1 MQSKIKLSDNYRR
14 YFSTHRQTMLC
25 SRIFLPYQVLEMTA
39 NKDVK
44 TDFTNNNDHFV
55 DSLISLFPIFNDVQS
70 VIKSKRKVKPIF
82 YQKYQISSCNFV
94 GSPLAHTTRDRMG
107 CYDGTYLV
115 MLSDSCSNHQQ
126 SK

>member
-1 MQSKIKLSDNYRR
+1 MKI
-14 YFSTHRQTMLC
+14 
-25 SRIFLPYQVLEMTA
+25 TA

-55 DSLISLFPIFNDVQS
+55 DNLISLFPIFNDVQS

-94 GSPLAHTTRDRMG
+94 GSPQQTRF
-107 CYDGTYLV
+107 DGMKLDIAGDV
-115 MLSDSCSNHQQ
+115 I
-126 SK
+126 